1 MVLAERLV
9 SEILCAVVKALV
21 DWLAPYAQLL
31 AKDVPYRTVEV
42 ASLSVVKVMVAELE
56 SVDVA
61 MAETIGAVSTVVF
74 TL

>member
-1 MVLAERLV
+1 M

-42 ASLSVVKVMVAELE
+42 ASLSVVKVMSAELE
-56 SVDVA
+56 RTVEVAIAEMTGATSVGGVCPP
-61 MAETIGAVSTVVF
+61 
-74 TL
+74 